1 MNRRDEV
8 NAKVGLGEENNLFL
22 PGTGIRIVRV
32 MDLARGEF
40 NEESRPV
47 LEPGNSQVIR
57 SDKRL

>member
-8 NAKVGLGEENNLFL
+8 NAKVGLGEDKNLFL

-40 NEESRPV
+40 NEESRAG
-47 LEPGNSQVIR
+47 LELGGSLAGR
-57 SDKRL
+57 TDERL